1 MNTDQTI
8 EQLQTL
14 RLGGMALRYSA
25 IADLPVHQL
34 QNVHELVAGIVQ
46 AEIEHRDHAKT
57 QKYLKASRLRYFAV
71 PEEIMCTPERGITK
85 EQILRLSDGQFIR
98 RGENVLITGATG
110 CGKSYLA
117 CALGRSACL
126 LGYKTLYFSM
136 NRFMDTLVQ
145 VKLDGTYLKWI
156 KSIAT
161 NKLLIL
167 DDFGLKPM
175 DPDTR
180 LTLLDLLEDRYAQSS
195 VLITS
200 QLPVES
206 WYEYINEP
214 TLADAIMDRMTASA
228 HRLELKGKSLRKK
241 KNH

>member
-14 RLGGMALRYSA
+14 RLGDMALRYSA

-126 LGYKTLYFSM
+126 
-136 NRFMDTLVQ
+136 
-145 VKLDGTYLKWI
+145 
-156 KSIAT
+156 
-161 NKLLIL
+161 
-167 DDFGLKPM
+167 
-175 DPDTR
+175 
-180 LTLLDLLEDRYAQSS
+180 
-195 VLITS
+195 
-200 QLPVES
+200 
-206 WYEYINEP
+206 
-214 TLADAIMDRMTASA
+214 
-228 HRLELKGKSLRKK
+228 
-241 KNH
+241 

>member
-1 MNTDQTI
+1 MNTNQTT
-8 EQLQTL
+8 EQLRTL
-14 RLGGMALRYSA
+14 RLQGMELRYNA
-25 IADLPVHQL
+25 IANLPVHQL
-34 QNVHELVAGIVQ
+34 QDVHELVASMVQ
-46 AEIEHRDHAKT
+46 AEIEHRDHNKT
-57 QKYLKASRLRYFAV
+57 QKYLKASRLRYDAV
-71 PEEIMCTPERGITK
+71 PEEIFCTPERGITR

-98 RGENVLITGATG
+98 RSENVLITGATG

-126 LGYKTLYFSM
+126 LGYITLYFGMS
-136 NRFMDTLVQ
+136 RFIETLAQ
-145 VKLDGTYLKWI
+145 VKLDGTYLKWV

-175 DPDTR
+175 DANTR
-180 LTLLDLLEDRYAQSS
+180 LTLLDLLEDRYAESS
-195 VLITS
+195 VIVTS

-206 WYEYINEP
+206 WYDYINEP

-228 HRLELKGKSLRKK
+228 HRLEFKGESLRKK
-241 KNH
+241 NNY